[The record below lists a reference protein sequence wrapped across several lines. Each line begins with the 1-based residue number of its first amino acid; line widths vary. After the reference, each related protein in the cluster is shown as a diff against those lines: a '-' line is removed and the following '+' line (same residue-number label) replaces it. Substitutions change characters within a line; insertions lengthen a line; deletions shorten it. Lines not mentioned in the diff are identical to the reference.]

1 MGNPG
6 RDAGRTGPLGAET
19 LGEQSSRWTSESG
32 GPGTPLTPGKGCR
45 GRVPKGPVAEGGPG
59 RRGPGA
65 SEGAPREMP
74 FPGVRTRSQRERQV
88 ALPPAG
94 RSLALWGARV
104 STRLP
109 WRRAGG
115 GGAARKEVSAQPSC
129 CSGPRQRGRRRW
141 ARLCFPRG
149 GPGHGVPWPEHLGRR
164 AGLGAARSL
173 PALTAA
179 PCPAPGGAE
188 AARGP
193 PGAFRML
200 IKEYHI
206 LLPMS
211 LDEYQVA
218 QLYMIQKKSREESS
232 GEGSGVEI
240 LANRPYTDGP
250 GGSGQYTHKVYH
262 VGSHIPGWFR
272 ALLPK
277 AALQVEEESWN
288 AYPYTRTRYTCPFV
302 EKFSIEIETYYL
314 PDGGQQPNV
323 FNLSG
328 AERRQRILDTI
339 DIVRD
344 AVAPGEY
351 KAEEDPRLYRSV
363 KTGRGPL
370 ADDWARTAAQ
380 TGPLMCAY
388 KLCKVEFRYWG
399 MQAKIEQFIHDVGL
413 RRVMLRAHR
422 QAWCWQDEW
431 TELSM
436 ADIRALEE
444 ETARMLAQRMAKCN
458 TGSEGSE
465 AQPPGKPSTEARSGA
480 SNTGTP
486 DGPEAPAGPDASP
499 DASFGKQWSSSSRS
513 SYSSQH
519 GGAVS
524 PQSLSE
530 WRMQN
535 IARDS
540 ENSSEEEFFD
550 AHEGFSDS
558 EEVFPKE
565 MTKWNSNDFIDA
577 FASPMEAEG
586 TPEPGAE
593 AAKGIEDGA
602 QAPRDSEGPDGAG
615 DLGTETCA
623 VHALF
628 LILHSGN
635 ILDSGPGDAN
645 SKQADV
651 QTLSSAFEAVTRI
664 HFPEALGHVALRLV
678 PCPPICA
685 AAYALVS
692 NLSPYSH
699 DGDSLSRSQ
708 DHIPLAALPLLATS
722 SSRYQGAVATVIART
737 NQAYSAFLRSP
748 EGAGFCGQV
757 VLIGDGVGGILG
769 FDALCHSANAG
780 TGSRGSSRRGSM
792 NNELLSPEVGPVRD
806 PLADGVEGLGRA
818 SPEPSALP
826 AQRIP
831 SDMAS
836 PEPEGS
842 QNSLQAAPATTST
855 GEPRRASTASCP
867 PAASSEAPDGPSS
880 TARLD
885 FKISGFFLFGSPLGL
900 VLALRKT
907 VMPALEVAQMR
918 PACEQIYNLF
928 HAADPCASRL
938 EPLLAP
944 KFQAIAPLTVPR
956 YQKFPLGDGSSLLL
970 ADTLQTHSSLFLEEL
985 EMLVPSTPT
994 STSGAFWKGSELAT
1008 EPPAQPVAPS
1018 TTSEVVKILERW
1030 WGTKRIDY
1038 SLYCP
1043 EALTAFPTV
1052 TLPHLFHAS
1061 YWESA
1066 DVVAFI
1072 LRQVIEKER
1081 PQLAECE
1088 EPSIYSPAFPREKWQ
1103 RKRTQVKIR
1112 NVTSNHRAS
1121 DTVVCEGRPQVLS
1134 GRFMYGPL
1142 DVVTLTGEKV
1152 DVYIMTQPL
1161 SGKWIHFGT
1170 EVTNSSGRLTFA
1182 VPPERAL
1189 GIGVYPV
1196 RMVVRGDH
1204 TYAECCLTVVA
1215 RGTEA
1220 VVFSIDG
1227 SFTASVS
1234 IMGSDPKVRA
1244 GAVDVVRH
1252 WQDSGYLIVYVTGRP
1267 DMQKHRVV
1275 AWLSQHNFPHGVVSF
1290 CDGLTHDPLRQKA
1303 VFLQSLVQEVELN
1316 IVAGYG
1322 SPKDVAVY
1330 AALGLSPSQTYI
1342 VGRAV
1347 RKLQAQC
1354 QFLSDGYVA
1363 HLGQLEA
1370 GSHSHASSG
1379 PPRAALGKSSYGVA
1393 APVDFLRKQSQ
1404 LLRSRG
1410 PSQVDREGP
1419 GTPPTTLARG
1429 KARSIS
1435 LKLDSEE

>member
-1 MGNPG
+1 
-6 RDAGRTGPLGAET
+6 
-19 LGEQSSRWTSESG
+19 
-32 GPGTPLTPGKGCR
+32 
-45 GRVPKGPVAEGGPG
+45 
-59 RRGPGA
+59 
-65 SEGAPREMP
+65 
-74 FPGVRTRSQRERQV
+74 
-88 ALPPAG
+88 
-94 RSLALWGARV
+94 
-104 STRLP
+104 
-109 WRRAGG
+109 
-115 GGAARKEVSAQPSC
+115 
-129 CSGPRQRGRRRW
+129 
-141 ARLCFPRG
+141 
-149 GPGHGVPWPEHLGRR
+149 
-164 AGLGAARSL
+164 
-173 PALTAA
+173 
-179 PCPAPGGAE
+179 
-188 AARGP
+188 
-193 PGAFRML
+193 ML

-370 ADDWARTAAQ
+370 SDDWARTAAQ

-465 AQPPGKPSTEARSGA
+465 AQPGLRPATLVRLGHR
-480 SNTGTP
+480 
-486 DGPEAPAGPDASP
+486 DGRNAGPA
-499 DASFGKQWSSSSRS
+499 
-513 SYSSQH
+513 
-519 GGAVS
+519 GAVS

-593 AAKGIEDGA
+593 AAKGIEDGLPLLTA
-602 QAPRDSEGPDGAG
+602 GELGA
-615 DLGTETCA
+615 EACA

-664 HFPEALGHVALRLV
+664 HFPEALGHMALRLV

-685 AAYALVS
+685 AAYALPRVE
-692 NLSPYSH
+692 
-699 DGDSLSRSQ
+699 GQGTRRISLSRSQ

-757 VLIGDGVGGILG
+757 ALIGDGVGGILG

-792 NNELLSPEVGPVRD
+792 NNELLSPEFGPLRD
-806 PLADGVEGLGRA
+806 PLADGVEGLGRG

-826 AQRIP
+826 PQRIP

-842 QNSLQAAPATTST
+842 QNSLQAASATTSSW
-855 GEPRRASTASCP
+855 EPRRASTAFCP

-885 FKISGFFLFGSPLGL
+885 FKVSGFFLFGSPLGL

-907 VMPALEVAQMR
+907 VMPALEAAQMR

-1008 EPPAQPVAPS
+1008 DPPAQPAAPS

-1170 EVTNSSGRLTFA
+1170 EVTNSSGRLTFP

-1303 VFLQSLVQEVELN
+1303 MFLQSLVQEVELN

-1393 APVDFLRKQSQ
+1393 APVDFLCKQSQ

-1410 PSQVDREGP
+1410 PSQAEREGP

>member
-1 MGNPG
+1 MQGAGPQG
-6 RDAGRTGPLGAET
+6 AGRGRRARKEGPRGFGGRAPERCRFPGLG
-19 LGEQSSRWTSESG
+19 
-32 GPGTPLTPGKGCR
+32 R
-45 GRVPKGPVAEGGPG
+45 GRSG
-59 RRGPGA
+59 RCK
-65 SEGAPREMP
+65 
-74 FPGVRTRSQRERQV
+74 V

-94 RSLALWGARV
+94 RSLALRGARV
-104 STRLP
+104 SARLP

-115 GGAARKEVSAQPSC
+115 GRGLRGKEVSAQPSC
-129 CSGPRQRGRRRW
+129 CSGPRQRGLRRW
-141 ARLCFPRG
+141 ARLCLPRG
-149 GPGHGVPWPEHLGRR
+149 GPGHGVPWPEHPGRR

-486 DGPEAPAGPDASP
+486 DGPEAPPGPDASP

-615 DLGTETCA
+615 ELGTETCA

-836 PEPEGS
+836 PEPEGF
-842 QNSLQAAPATTST
+842 QNSLQAAPATTSS

-880 TARLD
+880 AARLD

-1008 EPPAQPVAPS
+1008 EPPAQPAAPS

-1088 EPSIYSPAFPREKWQ
+1088 EPSIYSPAFAREKWQ

-1410 PSQVDREGP
+1410 PSQVEREGP

>member
-1 MGNPG
+1 MPRGGANRAAPRRDTPG
-6 RDAGRTGPLGAET
+6 GQGSKRTPK
-19 LGEQSSRWTSESG
+19 SG
-32 GPGTPLTPGKGCR
+32 GHGTTPTRGKGCR
-45 GRVPKGPVAEGGPG
+45 GRAPRGQLWKTDPEGGARGCPG
-59 RRGPGA
+59 GDPRGMLFQGGLGCGPRCAAGLPARRPAPAALGGPRQPAVAMAMGGRGA
-65 SEGAPREMP
+65 
-74 FPGVRTRSQRERQV
+74 
-88 ALPPAG
+88 
-94 RSLALWGARV
+94 
-104 STRLP
+104 
-109 WRRAGG
+109 
-115 GGAARKEVSAQPSC
+115 GAARKKRSALSLAAAP
-129 CSGPRQRGRRRW
+129 GPPRCWLQSW
-141 ARLCFPRG
+141 ARRCLPCG
-149 GPGHGVPWPEHLGRR
+149 GPGHGVPRPKPLGPR
-164 AGLGAARSL
+164 AGLGPARRR

-179 PCPAPGGAE
+179 RCPAPGGAE
-188 AARGP
+188 AARGRLS
-193 PGAFRML
+193 AFRML

-351 KAEEDPRLYRSV
+351 KAEEDPRLYRSA

-458 TGSEGSE
+458 AASEGPE
-465 AQPPGKPSTEARSGA
+465 AQPPGKPSTEPRAGA
-480 SNTGTP
+480 SHAGTP
-486 DGPEAPAGPDASP
+486 DGPEAPPGPDASP

-519 GGAVS
+519 GGGVS

-540 ENSSEEEFFD
+540 ENSSDEEFFD

-558 EEVFPKE
+558 DEVFPKE

-577 FASPMEAEG
+577 FASPVEAEG
-586 TPEPGAE
+586 APDPSTE
-593 AAKGIEDGA
+593 ATRDIGDGSR
-602 QAPRDSEGPDGAG
+602 APRDSEGLDGAG
-615 DLGTETCA
+615 DLGTETCP

-635 ILDSGPGDAN
+635 ILDSGPGDTN

-651 QTLSSAFEAVTRI
+651 QTLSLAFEAVTRV

-737 NQAYSAFLRSP
+737 NQAYAAFLRSS
-748 EGAGFCGQV
+748 EGAGFCGQ
-757 VLIGDGVGGILG
+757 
-769 FDALCHSANAG
+769 
-780 TGSRGSSRRGSM
+780 T
-792 NNELLSPEVGPVRD
+792 NELLSPEVGPVRD
-806 PLADGVEGLGRA
+806 PLADGAEGLGRL

-826 AQRIP
+826 AQRSP
-831 SDMAS
+831 SDVAS

-842 QNSLQAAPATTST
+842 QNSLQAAPAATSS

-867 PAASSEAPDGPSS
+867 PTATSEAPDGPTSA
-880 TARLD
+880 ARLD
-885 FKISGFFLFGSPLGL
+885 FKVSGFFLFGSPLGL

-944 KFQAIAPLTVPR
+944 KFQAIAPLAVPR

-970 ADTLQTHSSLFLEEL
+970 ADTLQTHSGLFLEEL

-994 STSGAFWKGSELAT
+994 SASGAFWKGSELGSD
-1008 EPPAQPVAPS
+1008 PPAQPAAPS

-1081 PQLAECE
+1081 PQLTECE

-1121 DTVVCEGRPQVLS
+1121 DTVVCEGRPQVLN

-1170 EVTNSSGRLTFA
+1170 EVTNSSGRLTFP

-1215 RGTEA
+1215 CGTEA

-1252 WQDSGYLIVYVTGRP
+1252 WQDAGYLIVYVTGRP

-1303 VFLQSLVQEVELN
+1303 MFLQSLVQEVELN

-1330 AALGLSPSQTYI
+1330 AALGLPPSQTYI

-1370 GSHSHASSG
+1370 GSHPHAPSG
-1379 PPRAALGKSSYGVA
+1379 PSRAALAKSSYGGA
-1393 APVDFLRKQSQ
+1393 TPVDFLRKQSQ

-1410 PSQVDREGP
+1410 PSQAEREGP

>member
-1 MGNPG
+1 
-6 RDAGRTGPLGAET
+6 AE
-19 LGEQSSRWTSESG
+19 
-32 GPGTPLTPGKGCR
+32 
-45 GRVPKGPVAEGGPG
+45 
-59 RRGPGA
+59 RRP
-65 SEGAPREMP
+65 
-74 FPGVRTRSQRERQV
+74 
-88 ALPPAG
+88 
-94 RSLALWGARV
+94 
-104 STRLP
+104 
-109 WRRAGG
+109 
-115 GGAARKEVSAQPSC
+115 
-129 CSGPRQRGRRRW
+129 RRR
-141 ARLCFPRG
+141 
-149 GPGHGVPWPEHLGRR
+149 
-164 AGLGAARSL
+164 SS
-173 PALTAA
+173 
-179 PCPAPGGAE
+179 
-188 AARGP
+188 
-193 PGAFRML
+193 AFRML

-458 TGSEGSE
+458 TSSEGPE
-465 AQPPGKPSTEARSGA
+465 AQPPRKASAEARAGA
-480 SNTGTP
+480 SLASTP
-486 DGPEAPAGPDASP
+486 DGPEAPAGADASP

-519 GGAVS
+519 GGGVS

-540 ENSSEEEFFD
+540 ENSSEDEFFD

-558 EEVFPKE
+558 DEVFPKE

-586 TPEPGAE
+586 APGKDGAPAPRSLRPVGGSRGGLGLTVDPGAE
-593 AAKGIEDGA
+593 AAKDAADGA
-602 QAPRDSEGPDGAG
+602 RAPRDSEGPDGAVE
-615 DLGTETCA
+615 LGAEACA

-635 ILDSGPGDAN
+635 ILDSGPGDAS

-651 QTLSSAFEAVTRI
+651 QTLSLAFEAVTRV

-708 DHIPLAALPLLATS
+708 DHVPLAALPLLATA

-737 NQAYSAFLRSP
+737 NQAYAAFLRSS

-769 FDALCHSANAG
+769 FDALCHSAG
-780 TGSRGSSRRGSM
+780 VGSGSRCSSRRGSM

-806 PLADGVEGLGRA
+806 PLAEGAEGLGRA

-826 AQRIP
+826 TQRTT
-831 SDMAS
+831 SDVAS
-836 PEPEGS
+836 PEPEGP
-842 QNSLQAAPATTST
+842 QNSLQATPPAAAS
-855 GEPRRASTASCP
+855 GEPRRASTVSCP
-867 PAASSEAPDGPSS
+867 PAASSEAPDGPAS
-880 TARLD
+880 TTCLD
-885 FKISGFFLFGSPLGL
+885 FKVSGFFLFGSPLGL

-907 VMPALEVAQMR
+907 VMPALEGEPSAQAPPLSWTPVAQMR

-970 ADTLQTHSSLFLEEL
+970 ADTLQTHSGLFLEEL

-994 STSGAFWKGSELAT
+994 SASGAFWKGGESGT
-1008 EPPAQPVAPS
+1008 EPTAQPAAPS
-1018 TTSEVVKILERW
+1018 TTGEVVRILERW

-1066 DVVAFI
+1066 DVAAFI

-1081 PQLAECE
+1081 PQLTECE

-1112 NVTSNHRAS
+1112 NVASNHRAS

-1152 DVYIMTQPL
+1152 DVYVMTQPL

-1170 EVTNSSGRLTFA
+1170 EVTSSSGRLTFP

-1204 TYAECCLTVVA
+1204 THAECCLTVVA

-1252 WQDSGYLIVYVTGRP
+1252 WQDAGYLILYVTGRP

-1330 AALGLSPSQTYI
+1330 AALGLPPSQTYI

-1370 GSHSHASSG
+1370 GSHPHAPAG
-1379 PPRAALGKSSYGVA
+1379 PSRAKSSYGGA

-1410 PSQVDREGP
+1410 PSQAEREGP

>member
-1 MGNPG
+1 
-6 RDAGRTGPLGAET
+6 
-19 LGEQSSRWTSESG
+19 
-32 GPGTPLTPGKGCR
+32 
-45 GRVPKGPVAEGGPG
+45 
-59 RRGPGA
+59 
-65 SEGAPREMP
+65 
-74 FPGVRTRSQRERQV
+74 
-88 ALPPAG
+88 
-94 RSLALWGARV
+94 
-104 STRLP
+104 
-109 WRRAGG
+109 
-115 GGAARKEVSAQPSC
+115 
-129 CSGPRQRGRRRW
+129 
-141 ARLCFPRG
+141 
-149 GPGHGVPWPEHLGRR
+149 
-164 AGLGAARSL
+164 
-173 PALTAA
+173 
-179 PCPAPGGAE
+179 
-188 AARGP
+188 
-193 PGAFRML
+193 ML

-431 TELSM
+431 IELSM

-458 TGSEGSE
+458 TGSEGPETQS
-465 AQPPGKPSTEARSGA
+465 PGKPSTEARPGTSGA
-480 SNTGTP
+480 GTP
-486 DGPEAPAGPDASP
+486 DGPEAPPGPDASP

-519 GGAVS
+519 GGGVS

-558 EEVFPKE
+558 DEVFPKE

-577 FASPMEAEG
+577 FASPTEVEG
-586 TPEPGAE
+586 APDPVIMAT
-593 AAKGIEDGA
+593 KGIEDGA
-602 QAPRDSEGPDGAG
+602 RAPRDSEGLDGAG
-615 DLGTETCA
+615 DLGVEACS

-628 LILHSGN
+628 LILHSGS
-635 ILDSGPGDAN
+635 ILDSGPGDTS

-651 QTLSSAFEAVTRI
+651 QTLSAAFEAVTRV

-692 NLSPYSH
+692 KYWPGVEGLSPYSH

-722 SSRYQGAVATVIART
+722 SARYQGAVATVIART
-737 NQAYSAFLRSP
+737 NQAYAAFLRSS
-748 EGAGFCGQV
+748 EGTGFCGQV

-769 FDALCHSANAG
+769 FDALCHSASAG

-792 NNELLSPEVGPVRD
+792 NNEMLSPEVGPVRD
-806 PLADGVEGLGRA
+806 PLADGVEVLGRA
-818 SPEPSALP
+818 SPEPSTLP
-826 AQRIP
+826 TQRT
-831 SDMAS
+831 SGDMAS
-836 PEPEGS
+836 SEPDGS
-842 QNSLQAAPATTST
+842 QNSLQVASTASST

-867 PAASSEAPDGPSS
+867 PAASSEASDGP
-880 TARLD
+880 TNAARLD
-885 FKISGFFLFGSPLGL
+885 FKVSGFFLFGSPLGL

-944 KFQAIAPLTVPR
+944 KFQAIAPLAVPR

-970 ADTLQTHSSLFLEEL
+970 ADTLQTHSGLFLEEL
-985 EMLVPSTPT
+985 EMMVPSTPT
-994 STSGAFWKGSELAT
+994 SASGAFWKGNELGSEQT
-1008 EPPAQPVAPS
+1008 AQPAAAPS

-1081 PQLAECE
+1081 PQLTEYE

-1112 NVTSNHRAS
+1112 NVTSNHRAN
-1121 DTVVCEGRPQVLS
+1121 DTVVCEGRPQVLN

-1152 DVYIMTQPL
+1152 DVYVMTQPL

-1170 EVTNSSGRLTFA
+1170 EVTNSSGRLTFP
-1182 VPPERAL
+1182 VPSERAL

-1303 VFLQSLVQEVELN
+1303 MFLQSLVQEVELN

-1330 AALGLSPSQTYI
+1330 AALGLSPNQTYI

-1370 GSHSHASSG
+1370 GSHSHPPSG
-1379 PPRAALGKSSYGVA
+1379 PPRAALAKSSYAVA

-1429 KARSIS
+1429 KTRSIS

>member
-1 MGNPG
+1 
-6 RDAGRTGPLGAET
+6 
-19 LGEQSSRWTSESG
+19 
-32 GPGTPLTPGKGCR
+32 
-45 GRVPKGPVAEGGPG
+45 
-59 RRGPGA
+59 
-65 SEGAPREMP
+65 
-74 FPGVRTRSQRERQV
+74 
-88 ALPPAG
+88 
-94 RSLALWGARV
+94 
-104 STRLP
+104 
-109 WRRAGG
+109 
-115 GGAARKEVSAQPSC
+115 
-129 CSGPRQRGRRRW
+129 
-141 ARLCFPRG
+141 
-149 GPGHGVPWPEHLGRR
+149 
-164 AGLGAARSL
+164 
-173 PALTAA
+173 
-179 PCPAPGGAE
+179 
-188 AARGP
+188 
-193 PGAFRML
+193 ML

-351 KAEEDPRLYRSV
+351 KAEEDPRLYRSA

-458 TGSEGSE
+458 TGSEGPE
-465 AQPPGKPSTEARSGA
+465 AQPPGKPSTEARAGTSRA
-480 SNTGTP
+480 GTP
-486 DGPEAPAGPDASP
+486 DGPEVPPGPDASP

-519 GGAVS
+519 GGGVS
-524 PQSLSE
+524 PQTLSE

-558 EEVFPKE
+558 DEVFPKE
-565 MTKWNSNDFIDA
+565 MTKWNSNDFIDT
-577 FASPMEAEG
+577 FACPMEAEG
-586 TPEPGAE
+586 APDPGTE
-593 AAKGIEDGA
+593 STKDIGDGA
-602 QAPRDSEGPDGAG
+602 RAPRDPEGPDGAG
-615 DLGTETCA
+615 ELGAETCA

-635 ILDSGPGDAN
+635 ILDSGPGDTS

-651 QTLSSAFEAVTRI
+651 QTLSLAFEAITRV

-737 NQAYSAFLRSP
+737 NQAYAAFLRSS
-748 EGAGFCGQV
+748 EGVGFCGQV

-769 FDALCHSANAG
+769 FDALCHSASAG
-780 TGSRGSSRRGSM
+780 TGSRSSSRRGST

-818 SPEPSALP
+818 SPEPSVLP
-826 AQRIP
+826 AQHTH

-842 QNSLQAAPATTST
+842 QNSLQTVPSATSS

-867 PAASSEAPDGPSS
+867 PAAASEVPDGLTSA
-880 TARLD
+880 TRLD
-885 FKISGFFLFGSPLGL
+885 FKVSGFFLFGSPLGL

-907 VMPALEVAQMR
+907 VMPTLE
-918 PACEQIYNLF
+918 
-928 HAADPCASRL
+928 
-938 EPLLAP
+938 
-944 KFQAIAPLTVPR
+944 
-956 YQKFPLGDGSSLLL
+956 
-970 ADTLQTHSSLFLEEL
+970 ADTLQTHSGLFLEEL

-994 STSGAFWKGSELAT
+994 STSGAFWKGSELGSDL
-1008 EPPAQPVAPS
+1008 PAQPAAPS

-1052 TLPHLFHAS
+1052 SLPHLFHAS

-1072 LRQVIEKER
+1072 LRQVMEKEQ

-1121 DTVVCEGRPQVLS
+1121 DTVVCEGRPQVLN

-1152 DVYIMTQPL
+1152 DIYIMTQPL

-1170 EVTNSSGRLTFA
+1170 EVTNSSGRLTFP
-1182 VPPERAL
+1182 VPGERAL

-1215 RGTEA
+1215 RSTEA

-1252 WQDSGYLIVYVTGRP
+1252 WQDAGYLIVYVTGRP

-1330 AALGLSPSQTYI
+1330 AALGLPPGQTYI

-1370 GSHSHASSG
+1370 SSHPHAPVG
-1379 PPRAALGKSSYGVA
+1379 PSRAALAKSSYGGA

-1410 PSQVDREGP
+1410 PSQAEREGP

-1435 LKLDSEE
+1435 LKLDGEE

>member
-1 MGNPG
+1 
-6 RDAGRTGPLGAET
+6 
-19 LGEQSSRWTSESG
+19 
-32 GPGTPLTPGKGCR
+32 
-45 GRVPKGPVAEGGPG
+45 
-59 RRGPGA
+59 
-65 SEGAPREMP
+65 
-74 FPGVRTRSQRERQV
+74 
-88 ALPPAG
+88 
-94 RSLALWGARV
+94 
-104 STRLP
+104 
-109 WRRAGG
+109 
-115 GGAARKEVSAQPSC
+115 
-129 CSGPRQRGRRRW
+129 
-141 ARLCFPRG
+141 
-149 GPGHGVPWPEHLGRR
+149 
-164 AGLGAARSL
+164 
-173 PALTAA
+173 
-179 PCPAPGGAE
+179 
-188 AARGP
+188 
-193 PGAFRML
+193 
-200 IKEYHI
+200 
-206 LLPMS
+206 
-211 LDEYQVA
+211 
-218 QLYMIQKKSREESS
+218 
-232 GEGSGVEI
+232 
-240 LANRPYTDGP
+240 
-250 GGSGQYTHKVYH
+250 
-262 VGSHIPGWFR
+262 
-272 ALLPK
+272 
-277 AALQVEEESWN
+277 
-288 AYPYTRTRYTCPFV
+288 
-302 EKFSIEIETYYL
+302 
-314 PDGGQQPNV
+314 
-323 FNLSG
+323 
-328 AERRQRILDTI
+328 
-339 DIVRD
+339 
-344 AVAPGEY
+344 
-351 KAEEDPRLYRSV
+351 
-363 KTGRGPL
+363 
-370 ADDWARTAAQ
+370 
-380 TGPLMCAY
+380 MCAY

-458 TGSEGSE
+458 TGSEGPE
-465 AQPPGKPSTEARSGA
+465 AQPPGKPSTEARSGT
-480 SNTGTP
+480 SNTGIP
-486 DGPEAPAGPDASP
+486 DGPEAPPGPDASP

-550 AHEGFSDS
+550 AHGFSDS

-586 TPEPGAE
+586 TSEPGAE

-615 DLGTETCA
+615 ELGAEACA

-635 ILDSGPGDAN
+635 ILDSGPGDTN

-722 SSRYQGAVATVIART
+722 SSRYQGAMATVIART

-748 EGAGFCGQV
+748 EGTGFCGQV

-769 FDALCHSANAG
+769 FDALCHSANVG

-806 PLADGVEGLGRA
+806 PLADGMERLGRA
-818 SPEPSALP
+818 SPEPSALL
-826 AQRIP
+826 AQRIT

-836 PEPEGS
+836 PEPEGC
-842 QNSLQAAPATTST
+842 QNSLQAASATAFS

-867 PAASSEAPDGPSS
+867 PAATSEAPDGPSS
-880 TARLD
+880 AARLD
-885 FKISGFFLFGSPLGL
+885 FKVSGFFLFGSPLGL

-944 KFQAIAPLTVPR
+944 QFQAIAPRTVPR

-970 ADTLQTHSSLFLEEL
+970 ADTLQTHSGLFLEEL

-994 STSGAFWKGSELAT
+994 STSGAFWKGSELGT
-1008 EPPAQPVAPS
+1008 EPPAQPAAPS

-1081 PQLAECE
+1081 PQVAECE

-1170 EVTNSSGRLTFA
+1170 EVTNSSGRLTFP
-1182 VPPERAL
+1182 VPPERTL

-1234 IMGSDPKVRA
+1234 IMGSDPKALA
-1244 GAVDVVRH
+1244 GHGLPDRVRH
-1252 WQDSGYLIVYVTGRP
+1252 GPARYAEAPSGGLAVAAQLPPRSRLLLRRPHPRPAAPEGNVSAEPGAGGRTEHRGWLWVSQRRGCICGAGPVPQPDLHRGPRGAKATSAVPVPVRWLRGTPGPAGSGLALTCLLRTPEGCLGQEQLWRGRP
-1267 DMQKHRVV
+1267 CGLPAQTEPAASLQGPQPGRARGPRNTTHHPGKGQGTEHQPEAGQR
-1275 AWLSQHNFPHGVVSF
+1275 GVRPTAHQ
-1290 CDGLTHDPLRQKA
+1290 DLDYLLTHLRGPRGC
-1303 VFLQSLVQEVELN
+1303 VW
-1316 IVAGYG
+1316 
-1322 SPKDVAVY
+1322 
-1330 AALGLSPSQTYI
+1330 
-1342 VGRAV
+1342 
-1347 RKLQAQC
+1347 
-1354 QFLSDGYVA
+1354 
-1363 HLGQLEA
+1363 EA
-1370 GSHSHASSG
+1370 GSPDFWPQCW
-1379 PPRAALGKSSYGVA
+1379 PPSPIPCISVC
-1393 APVDFLRKQSQ
+1393 PSV
-1404 LLRSRG
+1404 LLPFQMRG
-1410 PSQVDREGP
+1410 PSAGGREEGVGI
-1419 GTPPTTLARG
+1419 GTEAFPVCINP
-1429 KARSIS
+1429 
-1435 LKLDSEE
+1435 

>member
-1 MGNPG
+1 
-6 RDAGRTGPLGAET
+6 
-19 LGEQSSRWTSESG
+19 
-32 GPGTPLTPGKGCR
+32 
-45 GRVPKGPVAEGGPG
+45 
-59 RRGPGA
+59 
-65 SEGAPREMP
+65 
-74 FPGVRTRSQRERQV
+74 
-88 ALPPAG
+88 
-94 RSLALWGARV
+94 
-104 STRLP
+104 
-109 WRRAGG
+109 
-115 GGAARKEVSAQPSC
+115 
-129 CSGPRQRGRRRW
+129 
-141 ARLCFPRG
+141 
-149 GPGHGVPWPEHLGRR
+149 
-164 AGLGAARSL
+164 
-173 PALTAA
+173 
-179 PCPAPGGAE
+179 
-188 AARGP
+188 
-193 PGAFRML
+193 ML

-486 DGPEAPAGPDASP
+486 DGPEAPPGPDASP

-519 GGAVS
+519 GAGPAGAVS

-586 TPEPGAE
+586 TP
-593 AAKGIEDGA
+593 
-602 QAPRDSEGPDGAG
+602 
-615 DLGTETCA
+615 
-623 VHALF
+623 
-628 LILHSGN
+628 
-635 ILDSGPGDAN
+635 
-645 SKQADV
+645 DV

-685 AAYALVS
+685 AAYALPRVEGQGTPRIREA
-692 NLSPYSH
+692 LGH

-1008 EPPAQPVAPS
+1008 EPPAQPAAPS

>member
-1 MGNPG
+1 
-6 RDAGRTGPLGAET
+6 
-19 LGEQSSRWTSESG
+19 
-32 GPGTPLTPGKGCR
+32 
-45 GRVPKGPVAEGGPG
+45 
-59 RRGPGA
+59 
-65 SEGAPREMP
+65 
-74 FPGVRTRSQRERQV
+74 
-88 ALPPAG
+88 
-94 RSLALWGARV
+94 
-104 STRLP
+104 
-109 WRRAGG
+109 
-115 GGAARKEVSAQPSC
+115 
-129 CSGPRQRGRRRW
+129 
-141 ARLCFPRG
+141 
-149 GPGHGVPWPEHLGRR
+149 
-164 AGLGAARSL
+164 
-173 PALTAA
+173 
-179 PCPAPGGAE
+179 
-188 AARGP
+188 
-193 PGAFRML
+193 ML

-351 KAEEDPRLYRSV
+351 KVEEDPRLYRSA

-458 TGSEGSE
+458 TGSEGPE
-465 AQPPGKPSTEARSGA
+465 AQPPGKPSTEARAGTSRA
-480 SNTGTP
+480 GTP
-486 DGPEAPAGPDASP
+486 DGPEVPPGPDASP
-499 DASFGKQWSSSSRS
+499 NASFGKQWSSSSRS

-519 GGAVS
+519 GGGVS
-524 PQSLSE
+524 PQTLSE

-558 EEVFPKE
+558 DEVFPKE

-577 FASPMEAEG
+577 FACPMEAEG
-586 TPEPGAE
+586 APDPGTE
-593 AAKGIEDGA
+593 STKDIGDGA
-602 QAPRDSEGPDGAG
+602 RAPRDPEGPDGAG
-615 DLGTETCA
+615 ELGAETCA

-635 ILDSGPGDAN
+635 ILDSGPGDTS

-651 QTLSSAFEAVTRI
+651 QTLSLAFEAITRV

-737 NQAYSAFLRSP
+737 NQAYAAFLRSS
-748 EGAGFCGQV
+748 EGVGFCGQV

-769 FDALCHSANAG
+769 FDALCHSASAG
-780 TGSRGSSRRGSM
+780 TGSRSSSRRGSM

-818 SPEPSALP
+818 SPEPSVLP
-826 AQRIP
+826 AQHTH

-842 QNSLQAAPATTST
+842 QNSLQTVPSATSS

-867 PAASSEAPDGPSS
+867 PAAASEVPDGLTSA
-880 TARLD
+880 TRLD
-885 FKISGFFLFGSPLGL
+885 FKVSGFFLFGSPLGL

-907 VMPALEVAQMR
+907 VMPTLE
-918 PACEQIYNLF
+918 
-928 HAADPCASRL
+928 
-938 EPLLAP
+938 
-944 KFQAIAPLTVPR
+944 
-956 YQKFPLGDGSSLLL
+956 
-970 ADTLQTHSSLFLEEL
+970 ADTLQTHSGLFLEEL

-994 STSGAFWKGSELAT
+994 STSGAFWKGSELGSDL
-1008 EPPAQPVAPS
+1008 PAQPAAPS

-1052 TLPHLFHAS
+1052 SLPHLFHAS

-1072 LRQVIEKER
+1072 LRQVMEKEQ

-1121 DTVVCEGRPQVLS
+1121 DTVVCEGRPQVLN

-1152 DVYIMTQPL
+1152 DIYIMTQPL

-1170 EVTNSSGRLTFA
+1170 EVTNSSGRLTFP
-1182 VPPERAL
+1182 VPMERAL

-1215 RGTEA
+1215 RSTEA

-1252 WQDSGYLIVYVTGRP
+1252 WQDAGYLIVYVTGRP

-1330 AALGLSPSQTYI
+1330 AALGLPPGQTYI

-1370 GSHSHASSG
+1370 SSHPHAPVG
-1379 PPRAALGKSSYGVA
+1379 PSRAALAKSSYGGA

-1410 PSQVDREGP
+1410 PSQAEREGP

-1435 LKLDSEE
+1435 LKLDGEE

>member
-1 MGNPG
+1 
-6 RDAGRTGPLGAET
+6 
-19 LGEQSSRWTSESG
+19 
-32 GPGTPLTPGKGCR
+32 
-45 GRVPKGPVAEGGPG
+45 
-59 RRGPGA
+59 
-65 SEGAPREMP
+65 
-74 FPGVRTRSQRERQV
+74 
-88 ALPPAG
+88 
-94 RSLALWGARV
+94 
-104 STRLP
+104 
-109 WRRAGG
+109 
-115 GGAARKEVSAQPSC
+115 
-129 CSGPRQRGRRRW
+129 
-141 ARLCFPRG
+141 
-149 GPGHGVPWPEHLGRR
+149 
-164 AGLGAARSL
+164 
-173 PALTAA
+173 
-179 PCPAPGGAE
+179 
-188 AARGP
+188 
-193 PGAFRML
+193 ML

-351 KAEEDPRLYRSV
+351 KAEEDPRLYRSA

-458 TGSEGSE
+458 TGSEGPE
-465 AQPPGKPSTEARSGA
+465 AQPPGKPSTETRAGA
-480 SNTGTP
+480 SHAGTP
-486 DGPEAPAGPDASP
+486 DGPEAPPGPDASP
-499 DASFGKQWSSSSRS
+499 DASFSKQWSSSSRS

-519 GGAVS
+519 GGGVS

-558 EEVFPKE
+558 DEVFPKE

-586 TPEPGAE
+586 APDLGAE
-593 AAKGIEDGA
+593 AAKDIGEGA
-602 QAPRDSEGPDGAG
+602 RAPRDSEGPDGAG
-615 DLGTETCA
+615 ELGAEACA

-651 QTLSSAFEAVTRI
+651 QTLSLAFEAVTRI

-737 NQAYSAFLRSP
+737 NQAYAAFLRSS

-769 FDALCHSANAG
+769 FDALCHSASAG

-792 NNELLSPEVGPVRD
+792 NNELLSPEVGPTRD
-806 PLADGVEGLGRA
+806 PLADGAEGLGRA

-826 AQRIP
+826 SQRAP
-831 SDMAS
+831 SDLAS
-836 PEPEGS
+836 PELEGS
-842 QNSLQAAPATTST
+842 QNSLQAAPPTASS
-855 GEPRRASTASCP
+855 GEPRRVSTASCP
-867 PAASSEAPDGPSS
+867 PAAPSEASDGPTSA
-880 TARLD
+880 ARLD
-885 FKISGFFLFGSPLGL
+885 FKVSGFFLFGSPLGL

-907 VMPALEVAQMR
+907 VMPALE
-918 PACEQIYNLF
+918 
-928 HAADPCASRL
+928 
-938 EPLLAP
+938 
-944 KFQAIAPLTVPR
+944 
-956 YQKFPLGDGSSLLL
+956 
-970 ADTLQTHSSLFLEEL
+970 ADTLQTHSGLFLEEL
-985 EMLVPSTPT
+985 ETLVPSTPT
-994 STSGAFWKGSELAT
+994 SASGAFWKGSELGT
-1008 EPPAQPVAPS
+1008 EPPAQPAAPS

-1081 PQLAECE
+1081 PQLTECE

-1121 DTVVCEGRPQVLS
+1121 DTVVCEGRPQVLN

-1170 EVTNSSGRLTFA
+1170 EVTNSSGRLTFP
-1182 VPPERAL
+1182 VPTERAL

-1252 WQDSGYLIVYVTGRP
+1252 WQDAGYLIVYVTGRP

-1303 VFLQSLVQEVELN
+1303 MFLQSLVQEVELN

-1370 GSHSHASSG
+1370 GSHPHAPAAPS
-1379 PPRAALGKSSYGVA
+1379 RATLAKSSYGGA

-1410 PSQVDREGP
+1410 PSQAEREGP

-1429 KARSIS
+1429 KARSVS